1 MRATLKDI
9 AREVGVSTSLVSLYL
24 NKHPLSAKIAGKTK
38 QKIDE
43 AVKKLDYRP
52 SAAARALRKGKSK
65 TIALITGDISG
76 GFSSFMAQSVL
87 NEMDKFDY
95 QLLISVTNFNREKER
110 KCLQN
115 MLDRQADGII
125 YHLNYFSDPE
135 MDERLRNYPF
145 VQMSSRYPAFCDATV
160 DYEEG
165 LRQSFDVITQQG
177 IKDVVFA
184 SHFFRHE
191 WNTVSKELC
200 QQYQIAHRTI
210 DPEDDIT
217 TFNERLAR
225 RNPELFV
232 SYSWIFIHD
241 FMRYCREHNIVLQ
254 TRFIYSYTLPFN
266 YIDSELVLGVIR
278 YNFKDFIERN
288 VAKIIDLIE
297 NPGQEISHIRFATD
311 FLTPQQIRHYHKQ
324 QTDDPYYRGCYK
336 P

>member
-9 AREVGVSTSLVSLYL
+9 ANEVGVSTSLVSLYL
-24 NKHPLSAKIAGKTK
+24 NKHPLSAKIADRTK
-38 QKIDE
+38 QKIDQ

-87 NEMDKFDY
+87 NEVDKFDY

-125 YHLNYFSDPE
+125 YHLNYFGDPE

-160 DYEEG
+160 DYTGG
-165 LRQSFDVITQQG
+165 LRQTFEVIIELG

-191 WNTVSKELC
+191 WNTVSEELC
-200 QQYQIAHRTI
+200 KEYHVPYQSI
-210 DPEDDIT
+210 DPEENND
-217 TFNERLAR
+217 TFNERLAQ
-225 RNPELFV
+225 RNPELFI
-232 SYSWIFIHD
+232 SYSWIFINDYMH
-241 FMRYCREHNIVLQ
+241 YCLEHNIASH
-254 TRFIYSYTLPFN
+254 TKFIYSYTLPFN
-266 YIDSELVLGVIR
+266 YIDSALVLGVIR
-278 YNFKDFIERN
+278 YDFKDFIERN
-288 VAKIIDLIE
+288 VAKTIDLIE
-297 NPGQEISHIRFATD
+297 NPGQPITQIRFVTD
-311 FLTPQQIRHYHKQ
+311 FLTPEQIRIYHKQ
-324 QTDDPYYRGCYK
+324 QLDDPYYRGCYK